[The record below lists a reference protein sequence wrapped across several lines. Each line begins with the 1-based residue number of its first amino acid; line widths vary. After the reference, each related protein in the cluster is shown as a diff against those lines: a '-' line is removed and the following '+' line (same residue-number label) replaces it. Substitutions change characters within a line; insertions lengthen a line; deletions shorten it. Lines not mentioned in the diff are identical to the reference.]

1 MLLAENCYLL
11 TVVNC
16 LEVLLWLSIIS
27 LPSLQKE
34 SILVWEDIYLNIHAH
49 FNASKPLGA
58 F

>member
-11 TVVNC
+11 TAVNC

-34 SILVWEDIYLNIHAH
+34 SILV
-49 FNASKPLGA
+49 
-58 F
+58 